1 MSSIINRALWCS
13 TATLFACAPLFA
25 QTAVPTQTDSVVASP
40 RVWAIPLSPCK
51 GAAGGDKSMCGSYE
65 VFEDRA
71 IRKGRKIK
79 LNLMVIPAAAER
91 SDPDPVFV
99 IDGGPGG
106 SAVEDYA
113 WFGQLF
119 QPRRDVVLVD
129 QRGAG
134 SSNRLSCDLSEGVA
148 AAFTQLLSLDRLRR
162 CRDEL
167 EKSSDLRMYT
177 TSIAMDDL
185 DEVRGALGYDQINV
199 WGGSY
204 GTTAA
209 LDYLRRHPDHVRT
222 VTVDGVVPPSFR
234 VPLPFPHTVQKSMQG
249 LFARCAADA
258 RCHAAFPR
266 LQEEFETVLDR
277 LGKAPVTVKFTSPP
291 SLSQPVEVTLTR
303 DMFADFLR
311 RIVYGLSGIS
321 LMPAAIHSA
330 YGGNFELYARMCYEY
345 SIQSQ
350 NEIPFGMYFSILCNE
365 GFPFINEDEVA
376 QVSRGTYTGDF
387 RIRSQREMCVG
398 WPNANVPKSF
408 IDPVR
413 SDKPVLLLSGALDP
427 AAQPEYAAEEAKY
440 LLHSKHVI
448 VQNGSHG
455 QAGPCIIGLTKQ
467 FIERGTTEGLD
478 ISCVDKIA
486 LPAFK
491 LRDPNQVAI
500 PAKTLMEYT
509 GNYEPQPGVTIGVTL
524 DGSLLMIQPAG
535 FPKTVLYP
543 ESETRFFIMQGDFD
557 VEFVRDTTG
566 TVTHFVVHRL
576 GRETTFTRK

>member
-1 MSSIINRALWCS
+1 MRPIIKRGLWCS
-13 TATLFACAPLFA
+13 AVMLFAGAALFA
-25 QTAVPTQTDSVVASP
+25 QAAGAPQKDSVAASS
-40 RVWAIPLSPCK
+40 RIWGIPLSACS
-51 GAAGGDKSMCGSYE
+51 GAAGGNKSMCGSYE

-71 IRKGRKIK
+71 TRKGRKIK
-79 LNLMVIPAAAER
+79 LNLMVIPATAEKP
-91 SDPDPVFV
+91 DPDPVFA

-134 SSNRLSCDLSEGVA
+134 ASNRLSCDLNEGAA
-148 AAFTQLLSLDRLRR
+148 AAFSQLLPLDRLRR
-162 CRDEL
+162 CRDKL
-167 EKSSDLRMYT
+167 EKTSDLRMYT

-185 DEVRGALGYDQINV
+185 DEMRGALGYDQINV

-222 VTVDGVVPPSFR
+222 ITVDGVVPPSFR
-234 VPLPFPHTVQKSMQG
+234 VPLPFPYTVQKSMKG
-249 LFARCAADA
+249 LFARCAADDK
-258 RCHAAFPR
+258 CHAAFPH

-311 RIVYGLSGIS
+311 RILYGLQGVS

-330 YGGNFELYARMCYEY
+330 YGGNFELYARMCYEF

-365 GFPFINEDEVA
+365 SFPFIKEDEVA
-376 QVSRGTYTGDF
+376 QVSKGTYTGDF

-398 WPNANVPKSF
+398 WPNASVPKSF
-408 IDPVR
+408 VDPIR

-440 LLHSKHVI
+440 LVHSKPVI

-455 QAGPCIIGLTKQ
+455 QRGPCIIALIKQ
-467 FIERGTTEGLD
+467 FIDKGTTEGLD
-478 ISCVDKIA
+478 TSCVDQIA

-491 LRDPNQVAI
+491 LRAPNQVLI
-500 PAKTLMEYT
+500 PTKTLMEYT
-509 GNYEPQPGVTIGVTL
+509 GNYELQPDFTLAVTL
-524 DGSLLMIQPAG
+524 DGTQLVIQPAG

-543 ESETRFFIMQGDFD
+543 ESETRFFTMQGDFD

-566 TVTHFVVHRL
+566 TVTHFVMHRL